1 MGKGL
6 PGGRRQAGS
15 IDYRPN
21 IRGFESDQNHTA
33 RLHIGALSARV
44 AQSFAPTLHSCFL
57 ERSQQQEATPS
68 FAYCS
73 LCMLLRR
80 CACWRR
86 PLGFPYRT

>member
-1 MGKGL
+1 L
-6 PGGRRQAGS
+6 PCLPAL
-15 IDYRPN
+15 RP
-21 IRGFESDQNHTA
+21 
-33 RLHIGALSARV
+33 RV
-44 AQSFAPTLHSCFL
+44 AQSFAPIEHSCFL

-68 FAYCS
+68 FAYYS